1 MLKASAL
8 LYSVVFSIVILIV
21 TLFIVSSLYYTQIS
35 SIKLGRMERANDNM
49 ESAISVLLNTDN
61 NSATIDLFKDGKD
74 LAYVNAYKWGMYDIK
89 TITCTVGKDTLQK
102 SFIFGYEPN
111 KDYALSIN
119 STDRILNIAGRT
131 LIKGN
136 AYIPNGT
143 FKRAYIEGR
152 GSLSANPIEGF
163 IKPSQYSSGVDMGKL
178 KQEFN
183 AFLGTVNPTLGE
195 IQEIAAPVSFSG
207 MPNIV
212 FSSGQINIGSEKIK
226 GHYIIKSAR
235 KISVSKEALLEDI
248 ILIAPE
254 IELEDGFA
262 GVLQCYASNKILVGK
277 RSNLNYPSA
286 LCLLPSSANDSVGII
301 VLGEDSKMAG
311 TIVAFTGTDKNRQCL
326 VTIDKGCKFYG
337 QVFSE
342 GYTQLQGNVM
352 GNIQTGSFYLKTTSS
367 IYDNTLLDAEIN
379 IAQIDSSYLSYF
391 SSSNKQGR
399 KKIVK
404 WLY

>member
-8 LYSVVFSIVILIV
+8 LYSIVFSIVILII

-35 SIKLGRMERANDNM
+35 SIKLGRIERVNDNM
-49 ESAISVLLNTDN
+49 ESAIAVLLNTDN

-89 TITCTVGKDTLQK
+89 TVICTVGKDTLQK

-119 STDRILNIAGRT
+119 STDRVLNIAGRT

-143 FKRAYIEGR
+143 FKRAYIEGC
-152 GSLSANPIEGF
+152 GSLSNPIEGF
-163 IKPSQYSSGVDMGKL
+163 IKSSPYSSGVDMGKL
-178 KQEFN
+178 KQELS

-195 IQEIAAPVSFSG
+195 IQEIASPVSFSG
-207 MPNIV
+207 IPNVV
-212 FSSGQINIGSEKIK
+212 FSEGQINIGSEKIK

-235 KISVSKEALLEDI
+235 KISVSKAALLEDI

-254 IELEDGFA
+254 IELEDGFKGA
-262 GVLQCYASNKILVGK
+262 LQCYASNKILVGK
-277 RSNLNYPSA
+277 HSNLNYPSA

-301 VLGEDSKMAG
+301 ILGEDSKMAG
-311 TIVAFTGTDKNRQCL
+311 TIVAFTGTDKNRQSL
-326 VTIDKGCKFYG
+326 VTIDKGCKLYG

-342 GYTQLQGNVM
+342 GYTQLQCKVI
-352 GNIQTGSFYLKTTSS
+352 GNIQTGSFYLKTASS